1 MDDYLDAFQSFVNQT
16 KKHCL
21 LGLLFGKLVKNEMQ
35 KSIITVIGVVVMF
48 LGIGGAMEKMLA
60 ITDEGL
66 STTGSLMLIFCI
78 VIGTFLGELINIEG
92 GFERFGEW
100 LKKKSGNSSDT
111 GFLDAF
117 LTTSFT
123 VCIGA
128 MAIVGSIQDGL
139 LNDPSMLIAKSIIDF
154 VTVFMLTSALGK
166 GCIFSAIPIA
176 ILQGGVTACSG
187 LLEPLM
193 TDTALAYLSMTGS
206 ILIFCVGLNLVWPGK
221 IKVANM
227 LPTIVL
233 AVIWALVITPLGF

>member
-1 MDDYLDAFQSFVNQT
+1 MPGIGTIVNVILVT
-16 KKHCL
+16 VGGL
-21 LGLLFGKLVKNEMQ
+21 LGLLFGKLVKKEMQ
-35 KSIITVIGVVVMF
+35 QSIISVIGVVVMF
-48 LGIGGAMEKMLA
+48 IGISGAMEKMLTIGA
-60 ITDEGL
+60 EGL
-66 STTGSLMLIFCI
+66 SASGSLMLIFCV
-78 VIGTFLGELINIEG
+78 VIGTFIGELINIEG

-139 LNDPSMLIAKSIIDF
+139 LHDPSMLIAKSVIDL

-176 ILQGGVTACSG
+176 ILQGGVTLCSG
-187 LLEPLM
+187 LLKPLM
-193 TDTALAYLSMTGS
+193 TDNALNFLSLTGS
-206 ILIFCVGLNLVWPGK
+206 VLIFCVGLNLLWPKK

-233 AVIWALVITPLGF
+233 AVIWALVITPLGII

>member
-1 MDDYLDAFQSFVNQT
+1 MPGIGTIVNVILVIVGG
-16 KKHCL
+16 L
-21 LGLLFGKLVKNEMQ
+21 LGLLFGRLVKDKMQ
-35 KSIITVIGVVVMF
+35 QSIITVIGIVVMF
-48 LGIGGAMEKMLA
+48 LGIGGAMEKMLEVTA
-60 ITDEGL
+60 DGL
-66 STTGSLMLIFCI
+66 SAGGTLMLIFCT
-78 VIGTFLGELINIEG
+78 VIGTFIGELINIEG
-92 GFERFGEW
+92 GFEKFGEW
-100 LKKKSGNSSDT
+100 LKKKSGNSSDA

-117 LTTSFT
+117 LSTSFT

-139 LNDPSMLIAKSIIDF
+139 LGDPSMLIAKSIIYC

-193 TDTALAYLSMTGS
+193 TDTALSYLSMTGS
-206 ILIFCVGLNLVWPGK
+206 VLIFCVGVNLVWPGK

-233 AVIWALVITPLGF
+233 AVVWALFITPLGFF

>member
-1 MDDYLDAFQSFVNQT
+1 MPGIGTIVNVILVT
-16 KKHCL
+16 VGGL
-21 LGLLFGKLVKNEMQ
+21 LGLLFGKLVKKEMQ
-35 KSIITVIGVVVMF
+35 QSIISVIGVVVMF
-48 LGIGGAMEKMLA
+48 IGISGAMEKMLTIGA
-60 ITDEGL
+60 EGL
-66 STTGSLMLIFCI
+66 SASGSLMLIFCV
-78 VIGTFLGELINIEG
+78 VIGTFIGELINIEG

-139 LNDPSMLIAKSIIDF
+139 LHDPSMLIAKSVIDL

-176 ILQGGVTACSG
+176 ILQGGVTLCSG
-187 LLEPLM
+187 LLKPLM
-193 TDTALAYLSMTGS
+193 TDNALNYLSLTGS
-206 ILIFCVGLNLVWPGK
+206 VLIFCVGLNLLWPKK

-233 AVIWALVITPLGF
+233 AVIWALVITPLGII

>member
-1 MDDYLDAFQSFVNQT
+1 MPGIGTIVNVILVT
-16 KKHCL
+16 VGGL
-21 LGLLFGKLVKNEMQ
+21 LGLLFGKLVKKEMQ
-35 KSIITVIGVVVMF
+35 QSIISVIGVVVMF
-48 LGIGGAMEKMLA
+48 IGISGAMEKMLTIGA
-60 ITDEGL
+60 EGL
-66 STTGSLMLIFCI
+66 SASGSLMLIFCV
-78 VIGTFLGELINIEG
+78 VIGTFIGELINIEG

-139 LNDPSMLIAKSIIDF
+139 LHDPSMLIAKSVIDL

-176 ILQGGVTACSG
+176 ILQGGVTLCSG
-187 LLEPLM
+187 LLKPLM
-193 TDTALAYLSMTGS
+193 TDTALNYLSMTGS
-206 ILIFCVGLNLVWPGK
+206 VLIFCVGLNLLWPKK

-233 AVIWALVITPLGF
+233 AVIWALVITPLGII

>member
-1 MDDYLDAFQSFVNQT
+1 MPGIGTIVNVILVT
-16 KKHCL
+16 VGGL
-21 LGLLFGKLVKNEMQ
+21 LGLLFGKLVKKEMQ
-35 KSIITVIGVVVMF
+35 QSIISVIGVVVMF
-48 LGIGGAMEKMLA
+48 IGISGAMEKMLTIGA
-60 ITDEGL
+60 EGL
-66 STTGSLMLIFCI
+66 SAGGSLMLIFCV
-78 VIGTFLGELINIEG
+78 VIGTFIGELINIEG

-139 LNDPSMLIAKSIIDF
+139 LHDPSMLIAKSVIDL
-154 VTVFMLTSALGK
+154 VTVFMLTSVLGK

-176 ILQGGVTACSG
+176 ILQGGVTLCSG
-187 LLEPLM
+187 LLKPLM
-193 TDTALAYLSMTGS
+193 TDNALNYLSLTGS
-206 ILIFCVGLNLVWPGK
+206 VLIFCVGLNLLWPK
-221 IKVANM
+221 KVKVANM

-233 AVIWALVITPLGF
+233 AVIWALVITPLGII